1 MMCMECTSDYVQQL
15 STARDTLNF
24 CSAQCELKDK
34 SRVEAVSS
42 PTAYSA
48 GALIQS
54 SCDLAESHI
63 CGLAVHPDSTAIPEL
78 VVRRADV
85 DQ

>member
-1 MMCMECTSDYVQQL
+1 MMCMECKSDYV

-24 CSAQCELKDK
+24 CSAQCELKNK
-34 SRVEAVSS
+34 SRVEAVGSR
-42 PTAYSA
+42 TAYSA
-48 GALIQS
+48 EALIQS
-54 SCDLAESHI
+54 SRDLAESHI

-78 VVRRADV
+78 VVGRADV